1 MARVAPFF
9 CTPRKTG
16 RGGPCFP
23 SRTAGHLVRMAEIPR
38 KRKGRTGHGG
48 TPSPPAQQP
57 IPPRDGGRDRR
68 FHSPI
73 EEKKKKISFREG
85 PGCVSSVSDRASTY
99 HWAGRSPLVSW
110 QDVCLCIRSCTR
122 ERPAQPHGPAVCVR
136 APIRDLLRSHRL
148 RFEVCTPP

>member
-9 CTPRKTG
+9 RTPRKTG
-16 RGGPCFP
+16 RGGSLFP
-23 SRTAGHLVRMAEIPR
+23 ASHGRPLGEDGGNPGETEGQSRARWDPH
-38 KRKGRTGHGG
+38 
-48 TPSPPAQQP
+48 SPARRP

-73 EEKKKKISFREG
+73 EEKKKISFREG

>member
-1 MARVAPFF
+1 MARVAPLFR
-9 CTPRKTG
+9 TPRKTG

-23 SRTAGHLVRMAEIPR
+23 PRTAGHLVRMAEIPG
-38 KRKGRTGHGG
+38 KRKGRAGHDG
-48 TPSPPAQQP
+48 TPT
-57 IPPRDGGRDRR
+57 PPRGGQSRPATVVATAVSTPQSR
-68 FHSPI
+68 
-73 EEKKKKISFREG
+73 EKKKISFREG